1 MQGKV
6 TSCSLDHLEIGF
18 NSPVAILQND
28 RFRHCPLR
36 ACWATSTLCCAMV
49 SFDMGLRGT
58 AHPSAGELGHSSL
71 VPLLFR
77 NRDSTQTAAPQ
88 AEGCLFRLLR
98 DPPNL
103 AVPQG
108 RRVFGDVYHKEG
120 SSVERSSS
128 EGRRLLAGAGLAD
141 NTSVDGPND
150 PFDKEES
157 LTSTELYGTKDRW
170 DITSPKSQSGKSE
183 GSPESMNK
191 FPPDPPSSVPEGAQ
205 HKGPWWRELL
215 ASPVKKLRLAELGRN
230 FRALAMPSYELP
242 PVETPTT
249 GILPFDMHTKV
260 TDQSQ
265 GSIKPKST
273 LAKVRKDLP
282 KRSSGAKLPKPNRRS
297 AVKLAKAKCAL
308 AGIVARVE
316 RDFCAN
322 SSRAARAS
330 KRNTI
335 KQILRAGNEGF
346 PLTPFSL
353 KLLAGTLCESGYKS
367 AHSYLIEAKLEH
379 VEAGHHWTSLLD
391 RHFKLCMAAAKR
403 GTGPRKKAA
412 EVPEGTW
419 TDHSLLEDPSVA
431 GLKVLHSALLFACGV
446 HWMMREIELS
456 NLHTEDIR
464 FDCAN
469 RMVTILWRES
479 KKDTEGIGISRT
491 LQCLCENGCDLKCP
505 YAVLETL
512 VNHATLRG
520 TPMGAIAM
528 GKKGRLATKA
538 DIVHDWRKLYG
549 KDVTGH
555 STRRSGALQYIRKGW
570 AVSQVGYLGR
580 WKSNIMMEYAQE
592 ALESMAVNNTQCF
605 GVSGAQLQMAQQLI
619 KGNAQCNDNQQ
630 LLVTKADAV
639 VVQKLKEEL
648 ETFKGHTLGSH
659 VALENAIKDVE
670 DQVTQSSKY
679 LPKMVKSVRQQV
691 IHANVVTLVYA
702 PPITWRT
709 KCGWYYHASN
719 YEFTDGDVSKV
730 SCIKCRPSAPVQG
743 GGES

>member
-1 MQGKV
+1 M
-6 TSCSLDHLEIGF
+6 
-18 NSPVAILQND
+18 
-28 RFRHCPLR
+28 
-36 ACWATSTLCCAMV
+36 
-49 SFDMGLRGT
+49 
-58 AHPSAGELGHSSL
+58 
-71 VPLLFR
+71 
-77 NRDSTQTAAPQ
+77 
-88 AEGCLFRLLR
+88 
-98 DPPNL
+98 
-103 AVPQG
+103 
-108 RRVFGDVYHKEG
+108 
-120 SSVERSSS
+120 
-128 EGRRLLAGAGLAD
+128 
-141 NTSVDGPND
+141 
-150 PFDKEES
+150 
-157 LTSTELYGTKDRW
+157 W
-170 DITSPKSQSGKSE
+170 DISSPKSQSGKSE
-183 GSPESMNK
+183 GSPESVNK
-191 FPPDPPSSVPEGAQ
+191 FPPEPPLSVPEGSQ

-215 ASPVKKLRLAELGRN
+215 TSPVKKLRLAELGRN
-230 FRALAMPSYELP
+230 FRALAMPTYELP
-242 PVETPTT
+242 PAETPTAN
-249 GILPFDMHTKV
+249 ILPFDMDTKV
-260 TDQSQ
+260 ANRSQ
-265 GSIKPKST
+265 GSIKSKGALS
-273 LAKVRKDLP
+273 KVRKDLP
-282 KRSSGAKLPKPNRRS
+282 KRSSSAKLPKPSRRS

-316 RDFCAN
+316 MDFCAN

-353 KLLAGTLCESGYKS
+353 KLLAGTLRESGYKS

-379 VEAGHHWTSLLD
+379 VEAGHSWTSLLD
-391 RHFKLCMAAAKR
+391 RHFKLCVAAAKR

-431 GLKVLHSALLFACGV
+431 GMKVLHSALLFACGV

-456 NLHTEDIR
+456 NLRTEDIK

-512 VNHATLRG
+512 VNHPTLRG
-520 TPMGAIAM
+520 TPMGAIAI

-580 WKSNIMMEYAQE
+580 WKSNIIMEYAQE

-619 KGNAQCNDNQQ
+619 KGNTQCNDNQQ

-648 ETFKGHTLGSH
+648 DTFKGHTLGSH
-659 VALENAIKDVE
+659 VALESAIKDVE

-679 LPKMVKSVRQQV
+679 LPKMVKSVKQQV
-691 IHANVVTLVYA
+691 IHANMVTLVYA

-730 SCIKCRPSAPVQG
+730 SCIKCRPSAQTQG